1 MSRLAQ
7 LEKLHAAD
15 ESDADVMYMLAHEHA
30 KSGQVAEAVEWY
42 DRCLARDPDYVYA
55 YYHKA
60 RALQTADDVGSAL
73 ETARAGLARSRQIA
87 HAKAQN
93 ELAALIDELEG

>member
-30 KSGQVAEAVEWY
+30 KSGRYAEAVEWY
-42 DRCLARDPDYVYA
+42 DRCLARDADYVYA

-60 RALQTADDVGSAL
+60 RAQHSAGEIAPAL
-73 ETARAGLARSRQIA
+73 ETARAGLGRSRQIA